1 MSACKLIEVYQ
12 DVVDLKDQNL
22 DNYKYIIP
30 VKDDS
35 IDDLN
40 CNTSFI
46 SNLYN
51 KVAEDQSNNK
61 TDTHIYESLYEFSK
75 KQFCNSNRMRQPPLP
90 DRRLSRSEHTI
101 KRNRKKIEKEP
112 NDAKNRYPLS
122 DCSNWTLSSTC
133 GEQFFKNSVNNDN
146 DKTLRNK
153 GNNEILNDNNEADKS
168 IMKEEKDN
176 SLFHKLGNRKKQSK
190 AQRKLP
196 KSNKSSYD
204 RDMNSQPRTLLEPKI
219 NSCKTKTQPGRNTF
233 VFFQHKQ
240 FKKNLEEHNPN
251 LNPIRSTDLGTEK
264 MFKKDKDNEIKSK
277 ITNLYKNLTKSS
289 KDIFSLKFSHLHR
302 FLTDIEI
309 KLANIRKK

>member
-1 MSACKLIEVYQ
+1 MIRH
-12 DVVDLKDQNL
+12 
-22 DNYKYIIP
+22 
-30 VKDDS
+30 
-35 IDDLN
+35 
-40 CNTSFI
+40 F
-46 SNLYN
+46 
-51 KVAEDQSNNK
+51 
-61 TDTHIYESLYEFSK
+61 
-75 KQFCNSNRMRQPPLP
+75 
-90 DRRLSRSEHTI
+90 
-101 KRNRKKIEKEP
+101 
-112 NDAKNRYPLS
+112 
-122 DCSNWTLSSTC
+122 
-133 GEQFFKNSVNNDN
+133 
-146 DKTLRNK
+146 
-153 GNNEILNDNNEADKS
+153 
-168 IMKEEKDN
+168 
-176 SLFHKLGNRKKQSK
+176 FHKLGNRKKQSK

-204 RDMNSQPRTLLEPKI
+204 RDMNSQPKTLLEPKI